1 MQPNA
6 KEGALLVV
14 RGVKRDADEQDYHRQ
29 EDDAAKKIHDLEFTY
44 LIDATLDLPMHKKNA
59 GPEQD
64 GTECSNKP
72 ER

>member
-1 MQPNA
+1 
-6 KEGALLVV
+6 
-14 RGVKRDADEQDYHRQ
+14 
-29 EDDAAKKIHDLEFTY
+29 
-44 LIDATLDLPMHKKNA
+44 LIDATLDLPMDKKNA